1 MLKLNDLREKK
12 WWMYLERDLQ
22 ELLSESLVLLERTK
36 DWNQTFHDYSFVVFP
51 AAKAY
56 EGFLKKLF
64 LDMGFITKDDYF
76 GKHFRIGKSLNPTL
90 DPKYRDRDWVYDDLT
105 QFCDGEDLP
114 KKLWRTW
121 KNSRNLVTHWFP
133 NEQNAIDL
141 VEAEKRIEMVI
152 EAIDEVFVECSVQ
165 LKN

>member
-1 MLKLNDLREKK
+1 MMKLEDLRQKK
-12 WWMYLERDLQ
+12 WWTYLERDLQ
-22 ELLSESLVLLERTK
+22 ELLSESLVLLARTK
-36 DWNQTFHDYSFVVFP
+36 EWDQTFHDYSFVVFP

-64 LDMGFITKDDYF
+64 LDMGFITKDDYY

-90 DPKYRDRDWVYDDLT
+90 DPKYRDNDWVYDDLIK
-105 QFCDGEDLP
+105 FCKGEALP
-114 KKLWRTW
+114 KKLWHTW

-141 VEAEKRIEMVI
+141 VEAEERVEMVI
-152 EAIDEVFVECSVQ
+152 AAIDEVFVECSVQ
-165 LKN
+165 LKR